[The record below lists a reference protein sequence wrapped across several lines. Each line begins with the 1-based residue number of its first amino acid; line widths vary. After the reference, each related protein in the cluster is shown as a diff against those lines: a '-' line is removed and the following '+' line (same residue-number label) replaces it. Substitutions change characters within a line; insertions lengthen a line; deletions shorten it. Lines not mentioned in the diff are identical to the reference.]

1 MALQIKGVVHE
12 LLAPE
17 ANEYNGRTWATQTLV
32 VDCGTMDPHLVALE
46 FDPDRDTVTSS
57 ARVGEDV
64 VINFYPR
71 SSKIKTGTMAGK
83 YTSKLVIKQI
93 SFVNRAAAASP
104 AVAKPSTPPP
114 SAKNEPTP
122 TPVAAAAKAAT
133 EDDDDQPF

>member
-64 VINFYPR
+64 IVNFYPR

-93 SFVNRAAAASP
+93 SFVNRAASAPSAAP
-104 AVAKPSTPPP
+104 QPSTPPP
-114 SAKNEPTP
+114 AAKNEPTP
-122 TPVAAAAKAAT
+122 TPVAAAAASAT
-133 EDDDDQPF
+133 EDDDLPF

>member
-93 SFVNRAAAASP
+93 SFVNRAAAVAP
-104 AVAKPSTPPP
+104 AAALQPSTPPP
-114 SAKNEPTP
+114 AAKSEPTP
-122 TPVAAAAKAAT
+122 TPVAAAAAAAT
-133 EDDDDQPF
+133 DDDDQPF

>member
-32 VDCGTMDPHLVALE
+32 VDCGTMDPHLVAFE

-57 ARVGEDV
+57 AKVGEDV
-64 VINFYPR
+64 VVNFYPR

-93 SFVNRAAAASP
+93 SFVNRGAADPAAAPQPSIP
-104 AVAKPSTPPP
+104 APQP
-114 SAKNEPTP
+114 KNEPAP
-122 TPVAAAAKAAT
+122 TPVAAAAEAAT
-133 EDDDDQPF
+133 SDDEPF

>member
-93 SFVNRAAAASP
+93 SFVNRAAAP
-104 AVAKPSTPPP
+104 VAAPQPSTPPP
-114 SAKNEPTP
+114 AAKSEPTP
-122 TPVAAAAKAAT
+122 TPVSEAAKAAT